1 MNRAPRAGPFRT
13 MTEIWLIRHG
23 ETDWNRARRLQGWKD
38 IPLNDEGTEQ
48 AARLARRLGKDAQG
62 GPFEAIYSSDLQRA
76 HSTALPVAE
85 LLQLRVR
92 PEPGLRERCYGVLEG
107 LAMDEL
113 EQHQPVAAAAWRS
126 RDPDRTLDGG
136 ESLRQFRDRVVT
148 TLEDVAMRHPDARVL
163 LFAHG
168 GVLDIAWRHAQDIP
182 LSHPRDAALLNTAVN
197 RLRYENGRWRVMGWG
212 DISHIDTSA
221 DDVTV

>member
-1 MNRAPRAGPFRT
+1 MT
-13 MTEIWLIRHG
+13 TEIWLIRHG
-23 ETDWNRARRLQGWKD
+23 ETTWNRARRLQGWKD
-38 IPLNDEGTEQ
+38 IPLNEEGVSQ
-48 AARLARRLGKDAQG
+48 AAKLARRLTRDAQA

-76 HSTALPVAE
+76 HDTAQAAAD

-113 EQHQPVAAAAWRS
+113 EQHQPEAAAVWRS
-126 RDPDRTLDGG
+126 REPDRQLEGG

-148 TLEDVAMRHPDARVL
+148 TMEDVVTRHPAARVL

-168 GVLDIAWRHAQDIP
+168 GVLDIAWRHAHGIP
-182 LSHPRDAALLNTAVN
+182 LTHPRDAVLLNTAVN
-197 RLRYENGRWRVMGWG
+197 RLSYTDGRWHVMGWG
-212 DISHIDTSA
+212 DISHIKA
-221 DDVTV
+221 AGDDIV

>member
-1 MNRAPRAGPFRT
+1 MT
-13 MTEIWLIRHG
+13 TEIWLIRHG
-23 ETDWNRARRLQGWKD
+23 ETPWNRARRLQGWKD
-38 IPLNDEGTEQ
+38 IPLNEEGASQ
-48 AARLARRLGKDAQG
+48 AAKLARRLTRDAQT

-76 HSTALPVAE
+76 HDTAQAAAD

-113 EQHQPVAAAAWRS
+113 EQHQPEAAAAWRS
-126 RDPDRTLDGG
+126 REPDRQLEGG

-148 TLEDVAMRHPDARVL
+148 TMEDVVARHPDARVL

-168 GVLDIAWRHAQDIP
+168 GVLDIAWRHAQRIP
-182 LSHPRDAALLNTAVN
+182 LNHPRDAVLLNTAVN
-197 RLRYENGRWRVMGWG
+197 RLSHADGHWSIMGWG
-212 DISHIDTSA
+212 DISHIDA
-221 DDVTV
+221 AGDDIV